1 MKGRARVH
9 KGRSMRLSLQ
19 DKKAVCGSL
28 RRAWRQTRVA
38 RCSPKSTPMPLL
50 WPMDRRGGSGSQSER
65 KVSGRLSQK
74 QTAAGRP
81 LTADADLSLFSSPA
95 DGISH
100 QQSLSHNHRIVIN
113 LHTKLPILP
122 TYTTRLPCPAPACMC
137 PPNLPYLCQLH
148 HTIPAFPPDRRH
160 GPSHTLKPLQR
171 LYNLTCQT
179 AAVQHLESFYPAQ
192 RLSVPRPNWT
202 LPRDS
207 V

>member
-1 MKGRARVH
+1 LWQSATSVEAESRCKLLAKKHANADSVADGGAGW
-9 KGRSMRLSLQ
+9 KWKPKLQ
-19 DKKAVCGSL
+19 
-28 RRAWRQTRVA
+28 
-38 RCSPKSTPMPLL
+38 
-50 WPMDRRGGSGSQSER
+50 R
-65 KVSGRLSQK
+65 KVSGGRHSQK

-81 LTADADLSLFSSPA
+81 LAADADLSLFSSPT

-113 LHTKLPILP
+113 LRTKVPILP

>member
-1 MKGRARVH
+1 VEVEVKVTCHVEGGRVKCEAAQKRQLQVLTPTTDFPSPPLPPTGFLTSRAYRRSLPQSYPSPTVH
-9 KGRSMRLSLQ
+9 TKCTYTTNCIPLSLYI
-19 DKKAVCGSL
+19 V
-28 RRAWRQTRVA
+28 QTLA
-38 RCSPKSTPMPLL
+38 C
-50 WPMDRRGGSGSQSER
+50 
-65 KVSGRLSQK
+65 
-74 QTAAGRP
+74 
-81 LTADADLSLFSSPA
+81 
-95 DGISH
+95 
-100 QQSLSHNHRIVIN
+100 
-113 LHTKLPILP
+113 
-122 TYTTRLPCPAPACMC
+122 TRLPCPAPACMC